1 MGVQEQMAAFR
12 GAASIDELRQR
23 FLDDEGV
30 DDAQYRARWGADKP
44 RFLTT
49 DELTM
54 RPNARHLLAPLWR
67 DADGREYT
75 PDTVDNGSADVW
87 WVRIPPGLT
96 RRLRAAG
103 AIELT
108 QFPQPGEE
116 LVWSRITYGTVP
128 RDAVDTIRVVVSELI
143 APKTAS
149 AQLVL
154 EAPAPAART
163 DAEQRRLA
171 ARESAR
177 EAARLRHQD

>member
-1 MGVQEQMAAFR
+1 MAAFR
-12 GAASIDELRQR
+12 GAASVDELRQR
-23 FLDDEGV
+23 FLADEDV
-30 DDAQYRARWGADKP
+30 DDDDQYRARWGADKP

-67 DADGREYT
+67 DEDGREYT
-75 PDTVDNGSADVW
+75 PDTVENGVADVW

-116 LVWSRITYGTVP
+116 LVWTRVTYGTVP
-128 RDAVDTIRVVVSELI
+128 RSAADTVRVSVSELI

-154 EAPAPAART
+154 ATPAPAART

-171 ARESAR
+171 AREAAR
-177 EAARLRHQD
+177 EAARLRKHD